1 MSDYRIY
8 LGDALDKLKELES
21 NSVDCILTSP
31 PYWQKRDNNTPGQIG
46 LEALYRDYLNRLLPV
61 FAECMRVLKPS
72 GTCWVVI
79 DDTSNGDKNGNT
91 NGIPTKN
98 GSGTVKQKAGL
109 REFGTK
115 GVNKKTQPGV
125 PEHGLL
131 KIPWRLCIAMEEQ
144 QGWINT
150 NEIVWYKSN
159 GQPNTAKKR
168 CTYGYDERIFLFF
181 KNWDKVDI
189 RIPSVPSKEDPSK
202 LIYVNQV
209 WEIQTEQSEYKHYSS
224 FPMELADRIINA
236 GCPEGG
242 TVLDPFMGSGTTG
255 ISALRNKRNFIGIDI
270 SSKYVRIAE
279 ERLRELSSA
288 AIPPTASG
296 KTNED
301 SGTEVDPSAG
311 NKNKKTFTLDDF

>member
-1 MSDYRIY
+1 MTYKIF
-8 LGDALDKLKELES
+8 LGDALDKLKELDS
-21 NSVDCILTSP
+21 NSIDCVLTSP

-46 LEALYRDYLNRLLPV
+46 LEPLYTDYLKRLLQV
-61 FAECMRVLKPS
+61 FAEVKRVLKPS

-79 DDTSNGDKNGNT
+79 DDTTNGNKVGNT
-91 NGIPTKN
+91 NGITTNN
-98 GSGTVKQKAGL
+98 GSATVKQKAGL

-115 GVNKKTQPGV
+115 GVNKKLQQGIPD
-125 PEHGLL
+125 HALL

-168 CTYGYDERIFLFF
+168 CTYGYDERIILFF
-181 KNWDKVDI
+181 NDWAKVDI

-209 WEIQTEQSEYKHYSS
+209 WEIQTEQSDYKHYSS
-224 FPMELADRIINA
+224 FPMKLADRIINA
-236 GCPEGG
+236 GSPEGG

-270 SSKYVRIAE
+270 SPEYVQMAE
-279 ERLRELSSA
+279 ERLRELSSGV
-288 AIPPTASG
+288 PTASG
-296 KTNED
+296 KNNED
-301 SGTEVDPSAG
+301 NGTEVDPSAG
-311 NKNKKTFTLDDF
+311 NKKKKTFTLDDF

>member
-1 MSDYRIY
+1 MTYNLF
-8 LGDALDKLKELES
+8 LGDALDKLKELDS
-21 NSVDCILTSP
+21 NSIDCLLTSS

-46 LEALYRDYLNRLLPV
+46 LEPLYRDYLKRLLQV
-61 FAECMRVLKPS
+61 FAEVKRVLKAS

-79 DDTSNGDKNGNT
+79 DDTTNGNKAGNT
-91 NGIPTKN
+91 NGITTKN

-115 GVNKKTQPGV
+115 GVNKKLQQCIPD
-125 PEHGLL
+125 HALL

-189 RIPSVPSKEDPSK
+189 RIPLVPSKEDPSK
-202 LIYVNQV
+202 LIYVNQI
-209 WEIQTEQSEYKHYSS
+209 WDIQTEQSEYKHYSS
-224 FPMELADRIINA
+224 FPMKLADRIINA

-255 ISALRNKRNFIGIDI
+255 ISALRNRRNFIGIDV
-270 SSKYVRIAE
+270 SPEYVQIAE
-279 ERLRELSSA
+279 ERLRELSSTGV
-288 AIPPTASG
+288 PTASV
-296 KTNED
+296 KNNED
-301 SGTEVDPSAG
+301 SGSEVDPSAG
-311 NKNKKTFTLDDF
+311 NKKKKTFTLDDF